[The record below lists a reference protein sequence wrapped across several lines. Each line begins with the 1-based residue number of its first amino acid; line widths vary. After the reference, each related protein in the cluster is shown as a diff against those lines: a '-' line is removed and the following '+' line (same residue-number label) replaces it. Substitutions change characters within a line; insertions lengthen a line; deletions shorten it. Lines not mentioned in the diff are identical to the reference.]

1 MVTVTRYGTRT
12 IPDRCKKVKNGKK
25 DMSNKL
31 KLRGHMKAFM
41 SWPLILC
48 ALLVVLNILVYITDV
63 KAGIVVSVGI
73 LIYIGIAVVVL
84 RCHKPFVV
92 NDLIAFANQYDTLE
106 KRILEE
112 LALPYAIMDMNGRLI
127 WSNKVFAELTGKDQ
141 FYRKNISSIF
151 PDVTPDKLPSAG
163 KKEISEIS
171 TQVGDRI
178 YRLSM
183 QRVSMGEVIAN
194 SELFEKVDKSPDLI
208 AMYMYD
214 DTELTEYIQKNED
227 NKLVVALAYLDNYEE
242 ALESVEDV
250 RRSLLIALID
260 RKITKYFSN
269 FDGLVKKL
277 EKDKYFLIMRQ
288 SSLETLKEQR
298 FHILDEVK
306 TVNIGNEMAITLSIG
321 IGLNAANY
329 LQNYE
334 YSRIAIEMALGRG
347 GDQVVIKNG
356 NNITYYGGKT
366 QQVEKTTRVKARVKA
381 QALKEF
387 MSTKER
393 VVVMG
398 HKITDVDALGAAI
411 GIYRAGRTL
420 GKTVN
425 IVVNDPTTSIRPLMA
440 GYMNNPDYEPSMF
453 VNSAQAKELVDNNTV
468 VVVVDTNKPSYT
480 ECQDLLYMTK
490 TVVVLDHHRRGSEV
504 IENAVLSYVEPYA
517 SSACEMVAEILQY
530 FSDDLRIRNMEAD
543 CLYAGIMI
551 DTNNFTTRAGV
562 RTFEAAAFL
571 RRSGA
576 DVTRVRKL
584 LRDNLESYKARAE
597 AVRTA
602 SIYRNYFAI
611 ARCPS
616 EGVDSPT
623 VVGAQAANELLNIA
637 GVKASFVLTQYNDEV
652 YISARAID
660 EINVQVMMEK
670 MGGGGHM
677 NIAGAQVKASPDEVE
692 RMLKEIIDQE
702 YQEENVK

>member
-1 MVTVTRYGTRT
+1 
-12 IPDRCKKVKNGKK
+12 
-25 DMSNKL
+25 MSDKL
-31 KLRGHMKAFM
+31 KLKGHMKAFM
-41 SWPLILC
+41 RWPLILS
-48 ALLVVLNILVYITDV
+48 ALLIVLNLLVYCISI
-63 KAGIVVSVGI
+63 KAGILVSAGI
-73 LIYIGIAVVVL
+73 IIYIGTAVLVL
-84 RCHKPFVV
+84 RCHRPFIV
-92 NDLIAFANQYDTLE
+92 NELIAFANQYDTLE

-112 LALPYAIMDMNGRLI
+112 LALPYAIMDMNGKMI

-141 FYRKNISSIF
+141 FYKKNICTIF
-151 PDVTPDKLPSAG
+151 PDVTADKLPLAD

-171 TQVGDRI
+171 TQFGEKI
-178 YRLSM
+178 YRISM
-183 QRVSMGEVIAN
+183 QRVSLGEVIAE
-194 SELFEKVDKSPDLI
+194 SEIFEKTDRNVSLI
-208 AMYMYD
+208 AMYLYD
-214 DTELTEYIQKNED
+214 DTELTEYIKKNED

-277 EKDKYFLIMRQ
+277 EKDKYLLIMRQ
-288 SSLETLKEQR
+288 SSLEALKEQR
-298 FHILDEVK
+298 FHILEEVK

-321 IGLNAANY
+321 IGLNAATY

-366 QQVEKTTRVKARVKA
+366 QQMEKTTRVKARVKA

-387 MSTKER
+387 MSTKDR

-411 GIYRAGRTL
+411 GIYRAGKTL

-440 GYMNNPDYEPSMF
+440 GYINNPDYDPSMF
-453 VNSAQAKELVDNNTV
+453 VTSEQAKDLVDNNTV

-480 ECQDLLYMTK
+480 ECQELLYMTK

-543 CLYAGIMI
+543 CIYAGIMI

-584 LRDNLESYKARAE
+584 LRDNLQSYQARAE

-602 SIYRNYFAI
+602 HIYRDYFAI

-637 GVKASFVLTQYNDEV
+637 GVKASFVLTEYNNEV

-660 EINVQVMMEK
+660 EVNVQVLMEK

-692 RMLKEIIDQE
+692 KMLKDIID
-702 YQEENVK
+702 QEENVK

>member
-1 MVTVTRYGTRT
+1 M
-12 IPDRCKKVKNGKK
+12 
-25 DMSNKL
+25 
-31 KLRGHMKAFM
+31 
-41 SWPLILC
+41 
-48 ALLVVLNILVYITDV
+48 
-63 KAGIVVSVGI
+63 
-73 LIYIGIAVVVL
+73 
-84 RCHKPFVV
+84 
-92 NDLIAFANQYDTLE
+92 DT
-106 KRILEE
+106 
-112 LALPYAIMDMNGRLI
+112 NGRMI
-127 WSNKVFAELTGKDQ
+127 WSNKVFSELTGKDQ
-141 FYRKNISSIF
+141 FYKKNISSIF
-151 PDVTPDKLPSAG
+151 PDITADKLPALDQ
-163 KKEISEIS
+163 KDPSEMN
-171 TQVGDRI
+171 TQVGERI
-178 YRLSM
+178 YRISM
-183 QRVSMGEVIAN
+183 QRVSLGEVVSN
-194 SELFEKVDKSPDLI
+194 SEIFETVTRDVDLI
-208 AMYMYD
+208 ALYMYD
-214 DTELTEYIQKNED
+214 DTQLKEYIQKNED

-288 SSLETLKEQR
+288 SSLEALKEQR

-329 LQNYE
+329 IQDYE

-366 QQVEKTTRVKARVKA
+366 QQMEKTTRVKARVKA

-387 MSTKER
+387 MSTKDR

-411 GIYRAGRTL
+411 GIYRAGKTL

-425 IVVNDPTTSIRPLMA
+425 IVVNDPTTSIRPLMM
-440 GYMNNPDYEPSMF
+440 GYMNNSEYEPSMF
-453 VNSAQAKELVDNNTV
+453 ITSDQARDLVDNNTV

-530 FSDDLRIRNMEAD
+530 FSDDLRIRSMEAD

-576 DVTRVRKL
+576 DVTRVRKM
-584 LRDNLESYKARAE
+584 LRDNLESYQARAE

-602 SIYRNYFAI
+602 HIYRDCFAI

-637 GVKASFVLTQYNDEV
+637 GVKASFVLTQYNNEV

-660 EINVQVMMEK
+660 EVNVQVMMEK

-692 RMLKEIIDQE
+692 KMLKDIIDKE
-702 YQEENVK
+702 YQEERVK

>member
-1 MVTVTRYGTRT
+1 M
-12 IPDRCKKVKNGKK
+12 KNGKK
-25 DMSNKL
+25 NMNDKL
-31 KLRGHMKAFM
+31 KLKGHMKAFM
-41 SWPLILC
+41 RWPLILS
-48 ALLVVLNILVYITDV
+48 ALLIVLNILVYCVSV
-63 KAGIVVSVGI
+63 KAGLVVSAGV
-73 LIYIGIAVVVL
+73 LIYVGIAVVVL
-84 RCHKPFVV
+84 RCHKPFIV
-92 NDLIAFANQYDTLE
+92 NELIAFANQYDSLE

-112 LALPYAIMDMNGRLI
+112 LALPYAIMDMNGRMI

-141 FYRKNISSIF
+141 FYKKNISTIF
-151 PDVTPDKLPSAG
+151 PDVTADKLPVAD

-171 TQVGDRI
+171 TQFGEKI
-178 YRLSM
+178 YRVSM
-183 QRVSMGEVIAN
+183 QRVELGEIVAG
-194 SELFEKVDKSPDLI
+194 SETLENTDKNVSLI

-214 DTELTEYIQKNED
+214 DTELKEYIKKNED

-288 SSLETLKEQR
+288 SSLDTLKEQR

-321 IGLNAANY
+321 VGLNAATY
-329 LQNYE
+329 IQNYE

-366 QQVEKTTRVKARVKA
+366 QQMEKATRVKARVKA

-387 MSTKER
+387 MSTKDR

-398 HKITDVDALGAAI
+398 HKITDVDALGAGI
-411 GIYRAGRTL
+411 GIYRAGKTL
-420 GKTVN
+420 GKPVH
-425 IVVNDPTTSIRPLMA
+425 IVVNDPTKSIRPLIA
-440 GYMNNPDYEPSMF
+440 EYTNNSEYEPSMF
-453 VNSAQAKELVDNNTV
+453 VDSAQAKDLIDNNTV
-468 VVVVDTNKPSYT
+468 VVVVDTNRPSYT
-480 ECQDLLYMTK
+480 ECEELLYMTK

-530 FSDDLRIRNMEAD
+530 FSDDLRIRNIEAD
-543 CLYAGIMI
+543 CLYAGIVI

-584 LRDNLESYKARAE
+584 LRDDLKSYQARAD

-602 SIYRNYFAI
+602 HIYRNCFAI
-611 ARCPS
+611 STCPS
-616 EGVDSPT
+616 ENLDSPT

-637 GVKASFVLTQYNDEV
+637 GVKASFVLTQYNNEI

-692 RMLKEIIDQE
+692 RMLKDIIDQE
-702 YQEENVK
+702 YQEENIK

>member
-1 MVTVTRYGTRT
+1 
-12 IPDRCKKVKNGKK
+12 
-25 DMSNKL
+25 MSNKL

-398 HKITDVDALGAAI
+398 YKITDVDALGAAI

>member
-1 MVTVTRYGTRT
+1 
-12 IPDRCKKVKNGKK
+12 
-25 DMSNKL
+25 
-31 KLRGHMKAFM
+31 
-41 SWPLILC
+41 
-48 ALLVVLNILVYITDV
+48 
-63 KAGIVVSVGI
+63 
-73 LIYIGIAVVVL
+73 
-84 RCHKPFVV
+84 
-92 NDLIAFANQYDTLE
+92 
-106 KRILEE
+106 
-112 LALPYAIMDMNGRLI
+112 MN
-127 WSNKVFAELTGKDQ
+127 
-141 FYRKNISSIF
+141 
-151 PDVTPDKLPSAG
+151 
-163 KKEISEIS
+163 
-171 TQVGDRI
+171 TQVGERI
-178 YRLSM
+178 YRISM
-183 QRVSMGEVIAN
+183 QRVSLGEVVSN
-194 SELFEKVDKSPDLI
+194 SEIFETVTRDIDLI
-208 AMYMYD
+208 ALYMYD
-214 DTELTEYIQKNED
+214 DTQLKEYIQKNED

-288 SSLETLKEQR
+288 SSLEALKEQR

-329 LQNYE
+329 IQDYE

-366 QQVEKTTRVKARVKA
+366 QQMEKTTRVKARVKA

-387 MSTKER
+387 MSTKDR

-411 GIYRAGRTL
+411 GIYRAGKTL

-425 IVVNDPTTSIRPLMA
+425 IVVNDPTTSIRPLMM
-440 GYMNNPDYEPSMF
+440 GYMNNSEYEPSMF
-453 VNSAQAKELVDNNTV
+453 ITSDQARNLVDNNTV

-530 FSDDLRIRNMEAD
+530 FSDDLRIRSMEAD

-576 DVTRVRKL
+576 DVTRVRKM
-584 LRDNLESYKARAE
+584 LRDNLESYQARAE

-602 SIYRNYFAI
+602 HIYRDCFAI

-637 GVKASFVLTQYNDEV
+637 GVKASFVLTQYNNEV

-660 EINVQVMMEK
+660 EVNVQVMMEK

-692 RMLKEIIDQE
+692 KMLKDIIDKE
-702 YQEENVK
+702 YQEERVK

>member
-1 MVTVTRYGTRT
+1 
-12 IPDRCKKVKNGKK
+12 
-25 DMSNKL
+25 
-31 KLRGHMKAFM
+31 
-41 SWPLILC
+41 
-48 ALLVVLNILVYITDV
+48 
-63 KAGIVVSVGI
+63 
-73 LIYIGIAVVVL
+73 
-84 RCHKPFVV
+84 
-92 NDLIAFANQYDTLE
+92 
-106 KRILEE
+106 
-112 LALPYAIMDMNGRLI
+112 
-127 WSNKVFAELTGKDQ
+127 
-141 FYRKNISSIF
+141 
-151 PDVTPDKLPSAG
+151 
-163 KKEISEIS
+163 
-171 TQVGDRI
+171 
-178 YRLSM
+178 
-183 QRVSMGEVIAN
+183 MGEVIAN

-288 SSLETLKEQR
+288 SSLEALKEQR

-453 VNSAQAKELVDNNTV
+453 VNSAQAKDLVDNNTV

>member
-1 MVTVTRYGTRT
+1 M
-12 IPDRCKKVKNGKK
+12 
-25 DMSNKL
+25 
-31 KLRGHMKAFM
+31 
-41 SWPLILC
+41 
-48 ALLVVLNILVYITDV
+48 
-63 KAGIVVSVGI
+63 
-73 LIYIGIAVVVL
+73 
-84 RCHKPFVV
+84 
-92 NDLIAFANQYDTLE
+92 
-106 KRILEE
+106 
-112 LALPYAIMDMNGRLI
+112 PYAIMDTNGKMI
-127 WSNKVFAELTGKDQ
+127 WSNKVFSELTGKDQ
-141 FYRKNISSIF
+141 FYKKNISSIF
-151 PDVTPDKLPSAG
+151 PDITADKLPALDQ
-163 KKEISEIS
+163 KDPSEMN
-171 TQVGDRI
+171 TQVGERI
-178 YRLSM
+178 YRISM
-183 QRVSMGEVIAN
+183 QRVSLGEVVSN
-194 SELFEKVDKSPDLI
+194 SEIFETVTRDVDLI
-208 AMYMYD
+208 ALYMYD
-214 DTELTEYIQKNED
+214 DTQLKEYIQKNED

-269 FDGLVKKL
+269 FDGLVKKM

-288 SSLETLKEQR
+288 SSLEALKEQR

-329 LQNYE
+329 IQDYE

-366 QQVEKTTRVKARVKA
+366 QQMEKTTRVKARVKA

-387 MSTKER
+387 MSTKDR

-411 GIYRAGRTL
+411 GIYRAGKTL

-425 IVVNDPTTSIRPLMA
+425 IVVNDPTTSIRPLMM
-440 GYMNNPDYEPSMF
+440 GYMNNSEYEPSMF
-453 VNSAQAKELVDNNTV
+453 ITSDQARDLVDNNTV

-530 FSDDLRIRNMEAD
+530 FSDDLRIRSMEAD

-576 DVTRVRKL
+576 DVTRVRKM
-584 LRDNLESYKARAE
+584 LRDNLESYQARAE

-602 SIYRNYFAI
+602 HIYRDCFAI

-637 GVKASFVLTQYNDEV
+637 GVKASFVLTQYNNEV

-660 EINVQVMMEK
+660 EVNVQVMMEK

-692 RMLKEIIDQE
+692 KMLKDIIDKE
-702 YQEENVK
+702 YQEESVK

>member
-1 MVTVTRYGTRT
+1 M
-12 IPDRCKKVKNGKK
+12 KNGKK
-25 DMSNKL
+25 NMNDKL
-31 KLRGHMKAFM
+31 KLKGHMKAFM
-41 SWPLILC
+41 RWPLILS
-48 ALLVVLNILVYITDV
+48 ALLIVLNILVYCVSV
-63 KAGIVVSVGI
+63 KAGLVVSAGV
-73 LIYIGIAVVVL
+73 LIYVGIAVVVL
-84 RCHKPFVV
+84 RCHRPFIV
-92 NDLIAFANQYDTLE
+92 NELIAFANQYDSLE

-112 LALPYAIMDMNGRLI
+112 LALPYAIMDMNGRMI

-141 FYRKNISSIF
+141 FYKKNISTIF
-151 PDVTPDKLPSAG
+151 PDVTADKLPVAD

-171 TQVGDRI
+171 TQFGEKI
-178 YRLSM
+178 YRVSM
-183 QRVSMGEVIAN
+183 QRVELGEIVAG
-194 SELFEKVDKSPDLI
+194 SETLENTDKNVSLI

-214 DTELTEYIQKNED
+214 DTELKEYIKKNED

-288 SSLETLKEQR
+288 SSLDTLKEQR

-321 IGLNAANY
+321 VGLNAATY
-329 LQNYE
+329 IQNYE

-366 QQVEKTTRVKARVKA
+366 QQMEKATRVKARVKA

-387 MSTKER
+387 MSTKDR

-398 HKITDVDALGAAI
+398 HKITDVDALGAGI
-411 GIYRAGRTL
+411 GIYRAGKTL
-420 GKTVN
+420 GKPVH
-425 IVVNDPTTSIRPLMA
+425 IVVNDPTKSIRPLIA
-440 GYMNNPDYEPSMF
+440 EYTNNSEYEPSMF
-453 VNSAQAKELVDNNTV
+453 VDSAQAKDLIDNNTV
-468 VVVVDTNKPSYT
+468 VVVVDTNRPSYT
-480 ECQDLLYMTK
+480 ECEELLYMTK

-530 FSDDLRIRNMEAD
+530 FSDDLRIRNIEAD
-543 CLYAGIMI
+543 CLYAGIVI

-584 LRDNLESYKARAE
+584 LRDDLKSYQARAD

-602 SIYRNYFAI
+602 HIYRNCFAI
-611 ARCPS
+611 STCPS
-616 EGVDSPT
+616 ENLDSPT

-637 GVKASFVLTQYNDEV
+637 GVKASFVLTQYNNEIYTGCRFYVSCKQHV
-652 YISARAID
+652 YPTR
-660 EINVQVMMEK
+660 K
-670 MGGGGHM
+670 
-677 NIAGAQVKASPDEVE
+677 
-692 RMLKEIIDQE
+692 
-702 YQEENVK
+702 

>member
-1 MVTVTRYGTRT
+1 
-12 IPDRCKKVKNGKK
+12 
-25 DMSNKL
+25 MSNKL

-440 GYMNNPDYEPSMF
+440 GYMNNPDYEPSMY

>member
-1 MVTVTRYGTRT
+1 M
-12 IPDRCKKVKNGKK
+12 KNGKK
-25 DMSNKL
+25 NMNDKL
-31 KLRGHMKAFM
+31 KLKGHMKAFM
-41 SWPLILC
+41 RWPLILS
-48 ALLVVLNILVYITDV
+48 ALLIVLNILVYCVSV
-63 KAGIVVSVGI
+63 KAGLVVSAGV
-73 LIYIGIAVVVL
+73 LIYVGIAVVVL
-84 RCHKPFVV
+84 RCHRPFIV
-92 NDLIAFANQYDTLE
+92 NELIAFANQYDSLE

-112 LALPYAIMDMNGRLI
+112 LALPYAIMDMNGRMI

-141 FYRKNISSIF
+141 FYKKNISTIF
-151 PDVTPDKLPSAG
+151 PDVTADKLPVAD

-171 TQVGDRI
+171 TQFGEKI
-178 YRLSM
+178 YRVSM
-183 QRVSMGEVIAN
+183 QRVELGEIVAG
-194 SELFEKVDKSPDLI
+194 SETLENTDKNVSLI

-214 DTELTEYIQKNED
+214 DTELKEYIKKNED

-288 SSLETLKEQR
+288 SSLDTLKEQR

-321 IGLNAANY
+321 VGLNAATY
-329 LQNYE
+329 IQNYE

-366 QQVEKTTRVKARVKA
+366 QQMEKATRVKARVKA

-387 MSTKER
+387 MSTKDR

-398 HKITDVDALGAAI
+398 HKITDVDALGAGI
-411 GIYRAGRTL
+411 GIYRAGKTL
-420 GKTVN
+420 GKPVH
-425 IVVNDPTTSIRPLMA
+425 IVVNDPTKSIRPLIA
-440 GYMNNPDYEPSMF
+440 EYTNNSEYEPSMF
-453 VNSAQAKELVDNNTV
+453 VDSAQAKDLIDNNTV
-468 VVVVDTNKPSYT
+468 VVVVDTNRPSYT
-480 ECQDLLYMTK
+480 ECEELLYMTK

-530 FSDDLRIRNMEAD
+530 FSDDLRIRNIEAD
-543 CLYAGIMI
+543 CLYAGIVI

-584 LRDNLESYKARAE
+584 LRDDLKSYQARAD

-602 SIYRNYFAI
+602 HIYRNCFAI
-611 ARCPS
+611 STCPS
-616 EGVDSPT
+616 ENLDSPT

-637 GVKASFVLTQYNDEV
+637 GVKASFVLTQYNNEI

-660 EINVQVMMEK
+660 EINVQVMMEM

-692 RMLKEIIDQE
+692 RMLKDIIDQE
-702 YQEENVK
+702 YQEENIK

>member
-1 MVTVTRYGTRT
+1 
-12 IPDRCKKVKNGKK
+12 
-25 DMSNKL
+25 MSNKL

-92 NDLIAFANQYDTLE
+92 YDLIAFANQYDTLE

-163 KKEISEIS
+163 KKVISEIS

-288 SSLETLKEQR
+288 SSLEALKEQR

-425 IVVNDPTTSIRPLMA
+425 IGVNDPTTSIRPLMA

>member
-1 MVTVTRYGTRT
+1 M
-12 IPDRCKKVKNGKK
+12 KNGKK
-25 DMSNKL
+25 NMNDKL
-31 KLRGHMKAFM
+31 KLKGHMKAFM
-41 SWPLILC
+41 RWPLILS
-48 ALLVVLNILVYITDV
+48 ALLIVLNILVYCVSV
-63 KAGIVVSVGI
+63 KAGLVVSAGV
-73 LIYIGIAVVVL
+73 LIYVGIAVVVL
-84 RCHKPFVV
+84 RCHKPFIV
-92 NDLIAFANQYDTLE
+92 NELIAFANQYDSLE

-112 LALPYAIMDMNGRLI
+112 LALPYAIMDMNGRMI

-141 FYRKNISSIF
+141 FYKKNISTIF
-151 PDVTPDKLPSAG
+151 PDVTADKLPVAD

-171 TQVGDRI
+171 TQFGEKI
-178 YRLSM
+178 YRVSM
-183 QRVSMGEVIAN
+183 QRVELGEIVAG
-194 SELFEKVDKSPDLI
+194 SETLENTDKNVSLI

-214 DTELTEYIQKNED
+214 DTELKEYIKKNED

-269 FDGLVKKL
+269 FDGLVKKI

-288 SSLETLKEQR
+288 SSLDTLKEQR

-321 IGLNAANY
+321 VGLNAATY
-329 LQNYE
+329 IQNYE

-366 QQVEKTTRVKARVKA
+366 QQMEKATRVKARVKA

-387 MSTKER
+387 MSTKDR

-398 HKITDVDALGAAI
+398 HKITDVDALGAGI
-411 GIYRAGRTL
+411 GIYRAGKTL
-420 GKTVN
+420 GKPVH
-425 IVVNDPTTSIRPLMA
+425 IVVNDPTKSIRPLIA
-440 GYMNNPDYEPSMF
+440 EYTNNSEYEPSMF
-453 VNSAQAKELVDNNTV
+453 VDSAQAKDLIDNNTV
-468 VVVVDTNKPSYT
+468 VVVVDTNRPSYT
-480 ECQDLLYMTK
+480 ECEELLYMTK

-530 FSDDLRIRNMEAD
+530 FSDDLRIRNIEAD
-543 CLYAGIMI
+543 CLYAGIVI

-584 LRDNLESYKARAE
+584 LRDDLKSYQARAD

-602 SIYRNYFAI
+602 HIYRNCFAI
-611 ARCPS
+611 STCPS
-616 EGVDSPT
+616 ENLDSPT

-637 GVKASFVLTQYNDEV
+637 GVKASFVLTQYNNEI

-692 RMLKEIIDQE
+692 RMLKDIIDQE
-702 YQEENVK
+702 YQEENIK

>member
-1 MVTVTRYGTRT
+1 M
-12 IPDRCKKVKNGKK
+12 KNGKK
-25 DMSNKL
+25 NMNDKL
-31 KLRGHMKAFM
+31 KLKGHMKAFM
-41 SWPLILC
+41 RWPLILS
-48 ALLVVLNILVYITDV
+48 ALLIVLNILVYCVSV
-63 KAGIVVSVGI
+63 KAGLVVSAGV
-73 LIYIGIAVVVL
+73 LIYVGIAVVVL
-84 RCHKPFVV
+84 RCHRPFIV
-92 NDLIAFANQYDTLE
+92 NELIAFANQYDSLE

-112 LALPYAIMDMNGRLI
+112 LALPYAIMDMNGRMI

-141 FYRKNISSIF
+141 FYKKNISTIF
-151 PDVTPDKLPSAG
+151 PDVTADKLPVAD

-171 TQVGDRI
+171 TQFGEKI
-178 YRLSM
+178 YRVSM
-183 QRVSMGEVIAN
+183 QRVELGEIVAG
-194 SELFEKVDKSPDLI
+194 SETLENTDKNVSLI

-214 DTELTEYIQKNED
+214 DTELKEYIKKNED

-288 SSLETLKEQR
+288 SSLDTLKEQR

-321 IGLNAANY
+321 VGLNAATY
-329 LQNYE
+329 IQNYE

-366 QQVEKTTRVKARVKA
+366 QQMEKATRVKARVKA

-387 MSTKER
+387 MSTKDR

-398 HKITDVDALGAAI
+398 HKITDVDALGAGI
-411 GIYRAGRTL
+411 GIYRAGKTL
-420 GKTVN
+420 GKPVH
-425 IVVNDPTTSIRPLMA
+425 IVVNDPTKSIRPLIA
-440 GYMNNPDYEPSMF
+440 EYTNNSEYEPSMF
-453 VNSAQAKELVDNNTV
+453 VDSAQAKDLIDNNTV
-468 VVVVDTNKPSYT
+468 VVVVDTNRPSYT
-480 ECQDLLYMTK
+480 ECEELLYMTK

-530 FSDDLRIRNMEAD
+530 FSDDLRIRNIEAD
-543 CLYAGIMI
+543 CLYAGIVI
-551 DTNNFTTRAGV
+551 DTNKFTTRAGV

-584 LRDNLESYKARAE
+584 LRDDLKSYQARAD

-602 SIYRNYFAI
+602 HIYRNCFAI
-611 ARCPS
+611 STCPS
-616 EGVDSPT
+616 ENLDSPT

-637 GVKASFVLTQYNDEV
+637 GVKASFVLTQYNNEI

-692 RMLKEIIDQE
+692 RMLKDIIDQE
-702 YQEENVK
+702 YQEENIK

>member
-1 MVTVTRYGTRT
+1 
-12 IPDRCKKVKNGKK
+12 
-25 DMSNKL
+25 MSNKL

-551 DTNNFTTRAGV
+551 DTNTLPHGPVCV
-562 RTFEAAAFL
+562 RS
-571 RRSGA
+571 R
-576 DVTRVRKL
+576 L
-584 LRDNLESYKARAE
+584 LRSYEE
-597 AVRTA
+597 AVQT
-602 SIYRNYFAI
+602 
-611 ARCPS
+611 
-616 EGVDSPT
+616 
-623 VVGAQAANELLNIA
+623 
-637 GVKASFVLTQYNDEV
+637 
-652 YISARAID
+652 
-660 EINVQVMMEK
+660 
-670 MGGGGHM
+670 
-677 NIAGAQVKASPDEVE
+677 
-692 RMLKEIIDQE
+692 
-702 YQEENVK
+702 

>member
-1 MVTVTRYGTRT
+1 M
-12 IPDRCKKVKNGKK
+12 KNGKK
-25 DMSNKL
+25 NMNDKL
-31 KLRGHMKAFM
+31 KLKGHMKAFM
-41 SWPLILC
+41 RWPLILS
-48 ALLVVLNILVYITDV
+48 ALLIVLNILVYCVSV
-63 KAGIVVSVGI
+63 KAGLVVSAGV
-73 LIYIGIAVVVL
+73 LIYVGIAVVVL
-84 RCHKPFVV
+84 RCHRPFIV
-92 NDLIAFANQYDTLE
+92 NELIAFANQYDSLE

-112 LALPYAIMDMNGRLI
+112 LALPYAIMDMNGRMI

-141 FYRKNISSIF
+141 FYKKNISTIF
-151 PDVTPDKLPSAG
+151 PDVTADKLPVAD

-171 TQVGDRI
+171 TQFGEKI
-178 YRLSM
+178 YRVSM
-183 QRVSMGEVIAN
+183 QRVELGEIVAG
-194 SELFEKVDKSPDLI
+194 SETLENTDKNVSLI

-214 DTELTEYIQKNED
+214 DTELKEYIKKNED

-288 SSLETLKEQR
+288 SSLDTLKEQR

-321 IGLNAANY
+321 VGLNAATY
-329 LQNYE
+329 IQNYE

-366 QQVEKTTRVKARVKA
+366 QQMEKATRVKARVKA

-387 MSTKER
+387 MSTKDR

-398 HKITDVDALGAAI
+398 HKITDVDALGAGI
-411 GIYRAGRTL
+411 GIYRAGKTL
-420 GKTVN
+420 GKPVH
-425 IVVNDPTTSIRPLMA
+425 IVVNDPTKSIRPLIA
-440 GYMNNPDYEPSMF
+440 EYTNNSEHEPSMF
-453 VNSAQAKELVDNNTV
+453 VDSAQAKDLIDNNTV
-468 VVVVDTNKPSYT
+468 VVVVDTNRPSYT
-480 ECQDLLYMTK
+480 ECEELLYMTK

-517 SSACEMVAEILQY
+517 SSACEMVTEILQY
-530 FSDDLRIRNMEAD
+530 FSDDLRIRNIEAD
-543 CLYAGIMI
+543 CLYAGIVI

-584 LRDNLESYKARAE
+584 LRDDLKSYQARAD

-602 SIYRNYFAI
+602 HIYRNCFAI
-611 ARCPS
+611 STCPS
-616 EGVDSPT
+616 ENLDSPT

-637 GVKASFVLTQYNDEV
+637 GVKASFVLTQYNNEI

-692 RMLKEIIDQE
+692 RMLKDIIDQE
-702 YQEENVK
+702 YQEENIK

>member
-1 MVTVTRYGTRT
+1 MT
-12 IPDRCKKVKNGKK
+12 
-25 DMSNKL
+25 
-31 KLRGHMKAFM
+31 A
-41 SWPLILC
+41 
-48 ALLVVLNILVYITDV
+48 
-63 KAGIVVSVGI
+63 
-73 LIYIGIAVVVL
+73 
-84 RCHKPFVV
+84 
-92 NDLIAFANQYDTLE
+92 
-106 KRILEE
+106 
-112 LALPYAIMDMNGRLI
+112 
-127 WSNKVFAELTGKDQ
+127 
-141 FYRKNISSIF
+141 
-151 PDVTPDKLPSAG
+151 DKLPVAD

-171 TQVGDRI
+171 TQFGEKI
-178 YRLSM
+178 YRVSM
-183 QRVSMGEVIAN
+183 QRVELGEIVAG
-194 SELFEKVDKSPDLI
+194 SETLENTDKNVSLI

-214 DTELTEYIQKNED
+214 DTELKEYIKKNED

-288 SSLETLKEQR
+288 SSLDTLKEQR

-321 IGLNAANY
+321 VGLNAATY
-329 LQNYE
+329 IQNYE

-366 QQVEKTTRVKARVKA
+366 QQMEKATRVKARVKA

-387 MSTKER
+387 MSTKDR

-398 HKITDVDALGAAI
+398 HKITDVDALGAGI
-411 GIYRAGRTL
+411 GIYRAGKTL
-420 GKTVN
+420 GKPVH
-425 IVVNDPTTSIRPLMA
+425 IVVNDPTKSIRPLIA
-440 GYMNNPDYEPSMF
+440 EYTNNSEYEPSMF
-453 VNSAQAKELVDNNTV
+453 VDSAQAKDLIDNNTV
-468 VVVVDTNKPSYT
+468 VVVVDTNRPSYT
-480 ECQDLLYMTK
+480 ECEELLYMTK

-530 FSDDLRIRNMEAD
+530 FSDDLRIRNIEAD
-543 CLYAGIMI
+543 CLYAGIVI

-584 LRDNLESYKARAE
+584 LRDDLKSYQARAD

-602 SIYRNYFAI
+602 HIYRNCFAI
-611 ARCPS
+611 STCPS
-616 EGVDSPT
+616 ENLDSPT

-637 GVKASFVLTQYNDEV
+637 GVKASFVLTQYNNEI

-692 RMLKEIIDQE
+692 RMLKDIIDQE
-702 YQEENVK
+702 YQEENIK

>member
-1 MVTVTRYGTRT
+1 
-12 IPDRCKKVKNGKK
+12 
-25 DMSNKL
+25 MSDKL
-31 KLRGHMKAFM
+31 KLKGHMKAFM
-41 SWPLILC
+41 RWPLILSVLLIVLN
-48 ALLVVLNILVYITDV
+48 LLVYYISI

-73 LIYIGIAVVVL
+73 LIYVGIAVVVL
-84 RCHKPFVV
+84 RCHRPFIV
-92 NDLIAFANQYDTLE
+92 NGLIAFANQYDTLE

-112 LALPYAIMDMNGRLI
+112 LALPYAIMDMNGKMI

-141 FYRKNISSIF
+141 FYKKNISSIF
-151 PDVTPDKLPSAG
+151 PDVTADKLPVSE
-163 KKEISEIS
+163 KKEMSEVC
-171 TQVGDRI
+171 TQFGEKVYRI
-178 YRLSM
+178 SM
-183 QRVSMGEVIAN
+183 QRVSLGEVVAR
-194 SELFEKVDKSPDLI
+194 SELFEKTDRKVSLI
-208 AMYMYD
+208 AMYLYD
-214 DTELTEYIQKNED
+214 DTELKEYIKKNED
-227 NKLVVALAYLDNYEE
+227 DKLVVALAYLDNYEE

-288 SSLETLKEQR
+288 SSLEALKEQR
-298 FHILDEVK
+298 FHILEEVK

-321 IGLNAANY
+321 VGLNASTY
-329 LQNYE
+329 IQNYE

-387 MSTKER
+387 MSTKDR

-411 GIYRAGRTL
+411 GIYRAGKTI

-425 IVVNDPTTSIRPLMA
+425 IVVNDPTVSIRPLMA
-440 GYMNNPDYEPSMF
+440 GFMNNSDYDPSMF
-453 VNSAQAKELVDNNTV
+453 VNSAQAKEFVDNNTV

-480 ECQDLLYMTK
+480 ECEELLHMTK
-490 TVVVLDHHRRGSEV
+490 TIVVLDHHRRGSEV
-504 IENAVLSYVEPYA
+504 IDNAVLSYVEPYA

-543 CLYAGIMI
+543 CIYAGIMI

-576 DVTRVRKL
+576 DVTRVRKM
-584 LRDNLESYKARAE
+584 LRDNLESYQARAE

-602 SIYRNYFAI
+602 HIYRDCFAI

-616 EGVDSPT
+616 EGLDSPT

-637 GVKASFVLTQYNDEV
+637 GVKASFVLTEYNNEV

-660 EINVQVMMEK
+660 EVNVQVMMEK

-677 NIAGAQVKASPDEVE
+677 NIAGAQVKATPDEVE
-692 RMLKEIIDQE
+692 KMLKDIIDE
-702 YQEENVK
+702 DYQEEKAK

>member
-1 MVTVTRYGTRT
+1 M
-12 IPDRCKKVKNGKK
+12 KNGKK
-25 DMSNKL
+25 NMNDKL
-31 KLRGHMKAFM
+31 KLKGHMKAFM
-41 SWPLILC
+41 RWPLILS
-48 ALLVVLNILVYITDV
+48 ALLIVLNILVYCVSV
-63 KAGIVVSVGI
+63 KAGLVVSAGV
-73 LIYIGIAVVVL
+73 LIYVGIAVVVL
-84 RCHKPFVV
+84 RCHRPFIV
-92 NDLIAFANQYDTLE
+92 NELIAFANQYDSLE

-112 LALPYAIMDMNGRLI
+112 LALPYAIMDMNGRMI

-141 FYRKNISSIF
+141 FYKKNISTIF
-151 PDVTPDKLPSAG
+151 PDVTADKLPVAD

-171 TQVGDRI
+171 TQFGEKI
-178 YRLSM
+178 YRVSM
-183 QRVSMGEVIAN
+183 QRVELGEIVAG
-194 SELFEKVDKSPDLI
+194 SETLENTDKNVSLI

-214 DTELTEYIQKNED
+214 DTELKEYIKKNED

-288 SSLETLKEQR
+288 SSLDTLKEQR

-321 IGLNAANY
+321 VGLNAATY
-329 LQNYE
+329 IQNYE

-366 QQVEKTTRVKARVKA
+366 QQMEKATRVKARVKA

-387 MSTKER
+387 MSTKDR

-398 HKITDVDALGAAI
+398 HKITDVDALGAGI
-411 GIYRAGRTL
+411 GIYRAGKTL
-420 GKTVN
+420 GKPVH
-425 IVVNDPTTSIRPLMA
+425 IVVNDPTKSIRPLIA
-440 GYMNNPDYEPSMF
+440 EYTNNSEYEPSMF
-453 VNSAQAKELVDNNTV
+453 VDSAQAKDLIDNNTV
-468 VVVVDTNKPSYT
+468 VVVVDTNRPSYT
-480 ECQDLLYMTK
+480 ECEELLYMTK

-530 FSDDLRIRNMEAD
+530 FSDDLRIRNIEAD
-543 CLYAGIMI
+543 CLYAGIVI

-584 LRDNLESYKARAE
+584 LRDDLKSYQARAD

-602 SIYRNYFAI
+602 HIYRNCFAI
-611 ARCPS
+611 STCPS
-616 EGVDSPT
+616 ENLDSPT

-637 GVKASFVLTQYNDEV
+637 GVKASFVLTQYNNEI

-692 RMLKEIIDQE
+692 RILKDIIDQE
-702 YQEENVK
+702 YQEENIK

>member
-1 MVTVTRYGTRT
+1 M
-12 IPDRCKKVKNGKK
+12 KNGKK
-25 DMSNKL
+25 NMNDKL
-31 KLRGHMKAFM
+31 KLKGHMKAFM
-41 SWPLILC
+41 RWPLILS
-48 ALLVVLNILVYITDV
+48 ALLIVLNILVYCVSV
-63 KAGIVVSVGI
+63 KAGLVVSAGV
-73 LIYIGIAVVVL
+73 LIYVGIAVVVL
-84 RCHKPFVV
+84 RCHRPFIV
-92 NDLIAFANQYDTLE
+92 NELIAFANQYDSLE

-112 LALPYAIMDMNGRLI
+112 LALPYAIMDMNGRMI

-141 FYRKNISSIF
+141 FYKKNISTIF
-151 PDVTPDKLPSAG
+151 PDVTADKLPVAD

-171 TQVGDRI
+171 TQFGEKI
-178 YRLSM
+178 YRVSM
-183 QRVSMGEVIAN
+183 QRVELGEIVAG
-194 SELFEKVDKSPDLI
+194 SETLENTDKNVSLI

-214 DTELTEYIQKNED
+214 DTELKEYIKKNED

-288 SSLETLKEQR
+288 SSLDTLKEQR

-321 IGLNAANY
+321 VGLNAATY
-329 LQNYE
+329 IQNYE

-366 QQVEKTTRVKARVKA
+366 QQMEKATRVKARVKA

-387 MSTKER
+387 MSTKDR

-398 HKITDVDALGAAI
+398 HKITDVDALGAGI
-411 GIYRAGRTL
+411 GIYRAGKTL
-420 GKTVN
+420 GKPVH
-425 IVVNDPTTSIRPLMA
+425 IVVNDPTKSIRPLIA
-440 GYMNNPDYEPSMF
+440 EYTNNSEYEPSMF
-453 VNSAQAKELVDNNTV
+453 VDSAQAKDLIDNNTV
-468 VVVVDTNKPSYT
+468 VVVVDTNRPSYT
-480 ECQDLLYMTK
+480 ECEELLYMTK

-530 FSDDLRIRNMEAD
+530 FSDDLRIRNIEAD
-543 CLYAGIMI
+543 CLYAGIVI

-584 LRDNLESYKARAE
+584 LRDDLKSYQARAD

-602 SIYRNYFAI
+602 HIYRNCFAI
-611 ARCPS
+611 STCPS
-616 EGVDSPT
+616 ENLDSPT

-637 GVKASFVLTQYNDEV
+637 GVKASFVLTQYNNEI

-692 RMLKEIIDQE
+692 RMQIGRAH
-702 YQEENVK
+702 V